1 MGHPRIRRVTKE
13 EEATYPKD
21 IIVELEKPFVDERGA
36 IYPLLDVPMESCVLI
51 TSKKGTQRANHY
63 HQTDWHYCYVLE
75 GKIEYYEKPHGSS
88 AAPKTVI
95 INKGQMFFT
104 GPNLDHTMY
113 FLEDTSFLT
122 FGRNPRAQEVYEA
135 DVIRVPSLKTE

>member
-1 MGHPRIRRVTKE
+1 MGHPRIRPATKAE
-13 EEATYPKD
+13 TDGYPKSV
-21 IIVELEKPFVDERGA
+21 IVELEKPHSDERGE
-36 IYPLLDVPMESCVLI
+36 IIPLLDVVMESCVLI

-75 GKIEYYEKPHGSS
+75 GLIEYLEKPHASNET
-88 AAPKTVI
+88 PKRYVI
-95 INKGQMFFT
+95 KKGQMFFT
-104 GPNLDHTMY
+104 GPNVDHTMY

-135 DVIRVPSLKTE
+135 DVVRVPSLKA